1 MSSAGSGRDSLL
13 EMTRVLITGMSGTGE
28 STALAELAR
37 RGHRVIDADLSAWS
51 IEVVSPDRSGVEQ
64 LWREDVMGALLA
76 RHVTGWLFVAGCASN
91 QGLFYDR
98 FDAVVLLS
106 VPREV
111 MLQRIATRLTNPFGK
126 GADEQRRILT
136 DLEDVEPLL
145 RATSTVEIV
154 TTMPVAKVVDTL
166 ESVARRADGGRR

>member
-1 MSSAGSGRDSLL
+1 
-13 EMTRVLITGMSGTGE
+13 MTRILITGMSGTGK

-51 IEVVSPDRSGVEQ
+51 IEVVSPDGSGVEQ

-76 RHVTGWLFVAGCASN
+76 QHITGWLFVAGCASN
-91 QGLFYDR
+91 QSLFYDR

-111 MLQRIATRLTNPFGK
+111 LLQRIATRSGNPFGK
-126 GADEQRRILT
+126 AAHEQRRILT

-154 TTMPVAKVVDTL
+154 TTIPVAKVVDTL

>member
-1 MSSAGSGRDSLL
+1 
-13 EMTRVLITGMSGTGE
+13 
-28 STALAELAR
+28 
-37 RGHRVIDADLSAWS
+37 
-51 IEVVSPDRSGVEQ
+51 
-64 LWREDVMGALLA
+64 
-76 RHVTGWLFVAGCASN
+76 
-91 QGLFYDR
+91 LFYDR

-111 MLQRIATRLTNPFGK
+111 LLQRIATRSGNPFGK
-126 GADEQRRILT
+126 AAHERRRILT

-154 TTMPVAKVVDTL
+154 TTIPVAKVVDTL